1 MKIELSGIKNSSI
14 FKDFAIN
21 ESKQKEIVEN
31 IFLKK
36 KSDMLGWVDIIDITK
51 EKINEIQLF
60 AKKIR
65 SKFKNFVVLGIGGS
79 ALGVKMLKHAFFDS
93 INNSGKIKTFV
104 CDNIDSDYFVS
115 LLNSLD
121 IKKTVFNVIT
131 KSGTTCETLAQMSMV
146 IKILQE
152 KRLKPEKHIFV
163 TTTQKNDL
171 YNFAKSQK
179 FSVFDIP
186 KDVGGRFSVL
196 SNVGLIPASIMGL
209 DIESLLQG
217 AREVRDNSK
226 KIGKKNLSYLS
237 ACINFTC
244 LQNKLTN
251 LVFMPYSDRLSLAS
265 DYFAQLW
272 AESLGKKY
280 NLKGEEVFTGQN
292 PIKALGVTDQH
303 SQLQLYTEGPED
315 KLFIF
320 LKLEKQDFD
329 FKLDYEI
336 PFMDKLNK
344 INLSKLFNFEFNA
357 TRFSLTQLDKP
368 NYSIYLEKIDE
379 KNMGALIFYLQM
391 MTAFMGE
398 MMGINTY
405 NQDGVEASKIYTKA
419 SLGFANLEKQKE
431 QINNFV
437 NNQEFINLN

>member
-1 MKIELSGIKNSSI
+1 MKIELSGIKNNSI
-14 FKDFAIN
+14 FSDFSIDVK
-21 ESKQKEIVEN
+21 EQKKFIEN

-36 KSDMLGWVDIIDITK
+36 KSDMLGWVDIIDLP
-51 EKINEIQLF
+51 EDKIKEIQLF

-93 INNSGKIKTFV
+93 INNYGDIKTFV

-121 IKKTVFNVIT
+121 IKNTVFNVIT
-131 KSGTTCETLAQMSMV
+131 KSGTTCETLAQMSIV
-146 IKILQE
+146 IKLLQE
-152 KRLKPEKHIFV
+152 KNLKPENHIFV
-163 TTTQKNDL
+163 TTTQNNEL
-171 YNFAKSQK
+171 YDFAKSQEIA
-179 FSVFDIP
+179 VFDIP

-196 SNVGLIPASIMGL
+196 SNVGLLPASIMGL
-209 DIESLLQG
+209 DIEALLQG

-226 KIGKKNLSYLS
+226 TLGQINISFLS
-237 ACINFTC
+237 AFISFKC

-251 LVFMPYSDRLSLAS
+251 LVFMPYSDRLSLVS

-280 NLKGEEVFTGQN
+280 NLKGEEVFAGQN

-303 SQLQLYTEGPED
+303 SQLQLYTEGPKD
-315 KLFIF
+315 KLFVF
-320 LKLEKQDFD
+320 LKLEKQNFD

-336 PFMDKLNK
+336 PFMKKLNK
-344 INLSKLFNFEFNA
+344 INLSKLFNLEFDS

-368 NYSIYLEKIDE
+368 NYSVYLEKIDE

-398 MMGINTY
+398 MMNVNTY

-419 SLGFANLEKQKE
+419 SLGFVKFEKEKE
-431 QINNFV
+431 QIDNFIS
-437 NNQEFINLN
+437 NQDFIKLF